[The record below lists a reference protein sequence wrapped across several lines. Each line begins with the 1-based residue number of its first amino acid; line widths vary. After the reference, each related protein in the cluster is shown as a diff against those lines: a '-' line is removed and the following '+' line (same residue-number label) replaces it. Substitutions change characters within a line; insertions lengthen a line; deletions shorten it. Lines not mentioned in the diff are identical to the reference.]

1 MSICHPWKTRKIALS
16 RDAPMSSIFSV
27 RTQSPGGHQGDGSV
41 IEILYQCHFNF
52 HELNYEFIF
61 RPPVICLPVILGSP
75 SHGQEIDGESGEV
88 DLDVFRSGPATVSSF
103 LQEIE
108 RARSPA

>member
-1 MSICHPWKTRKIALS
+1 
-16 RDAPMSSIFSV
+16 
-27 RTQSPGGHQGDGSV
+27 
-41 IEILYQCHFNF
+41 
-52 HELNYEFIF
+52 
-61 RPPVICLPVILGSP
+61 VILGSP

-88 DLDVFRSGPATVSSF
+88 DLDVFRSGPATVSSI